1 MINGAQ
7 GIWRRNVRPPQQKM
21 RLDGMG
27 HHYAGAVCIDD
38 ILELWQNTE
47 IETAPLRNDFHSQT
61 KVTGSRHEFLW
72 RIALA
77 PFKGH
82 DTAFDSWKLCSLI
95 TKFICRAMEL
105 QNVLGD
111 GIDRCRFDQGK
122 HPEV

>member
-1 MINGAQ
+1 MMKGDP
-7 GIWRRNVRPPQQKM
+7 GILPRNVRPPQQKM
-21 RLDGMG
+21 RLHGMG
-27 HHYAGAVCIDD
+27 NHDAGAVFIDYL
-38 ILELWQNTE
+38 LELWQNAE
-47 IETAPLRNDFHSQT
+47 IETAPLRNDFYCQT
-61 KVTGSRHEFLW
+61 KVTGSRHKFLW

-82 DTAFDSWKLCSLI
+82 DTAFDSWKLSRLM
-95 TKFICRAMEL
+95 TKFICLAMEL